1 MNTKITLDVKDQ
13 KPKIKFTPALD
24 ETSYTHLL
32 NNALNNMPQA
42 LATMLASVPVLRP
55 ASVVEH
61 EHKIYVFNEGER
73 GEVENRLYKYRKD
86 LYDTIAAVFS
96 QMLSTVFPDIEYI
109 EGCKHYQQEYCMEHP
124 DDEEHKRGVEETTK
138 YVREHFDE
146 ILKEVCDDVQE
157 EQ

>member
-1 MNTKITLDVKDQ
+1 MNTKITLEVKDQ
-13 KPKIKFTPALD
+13 KPKIKYTPALD
-24 ETSYTHLL
+24 GTSFTHLL

-42 LATMLASVPVLRP
+42 LANMLVSVPVLRP
-55 ASVVEH
+55 ASAVEQ
-61 EHKIYVFNEGER
+61 EHKIYVFNEGHR
-73 GEVENRLYKYRKD
+73 GEVENNLYKYRKD

-96 QMLSTVFPDIEYI
+96 QMLSTLFPDIEYI

-124 DDEEHKRGVEETTK
+124 DDEEHKRVIEETTQ

-146 ILKEVCDDVQE
+146 IIKEVLENDQE